1 MADIEVDIV
10 VDKLVVDWID
20 VVGFVVVVI
29 ADVVIVVV
37 VFVVDVIGYFDDNN
51 QNLDSLMVRLN

>member
-1 MADIEVDIV
+1 MAEIEVDIV

-37 VFVVDVIGYFDDNN
+37 
-51 QNLDSLMVRLN
+51 